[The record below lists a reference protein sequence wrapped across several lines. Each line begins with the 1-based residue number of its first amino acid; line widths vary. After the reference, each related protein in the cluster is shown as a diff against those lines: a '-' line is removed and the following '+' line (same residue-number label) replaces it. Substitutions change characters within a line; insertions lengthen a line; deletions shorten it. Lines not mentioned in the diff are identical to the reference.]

1 MATAGASPSL
11 KVSKTTLSMFL
22 RTRCDKELFLS
33 LHDKKHMASAG
44 LPAPIKR
51 PGIGILAVEGKEFE
65 LDRNDSLVRL
75 FPGMVDFSK
84 TSATYNDMDLHA
96 ALSGLTTAPRLI
108 LQGSFSVAGHQ
119 SAVLSRIGLSAADQ
133 SLIPPLADYIP
144 DVVLVRDGVDGDLEV
159 RPDGTRQVFDE
170 LLDDRRALVILDI
183 KHTAESNPSYCSEI
197 ALYAVM
203 LANWLQLHPNLARH
217 YFVCSKA
224 YLWTRVKQGESRLS
238 ELEQKDGAT
247 PAQLLDALVEDSEDA
262 QLRFYLASIRRFFED
277 VARVVRIGHARPQG
291 WQDLDW
297 HVSGSC
303 GSCDWL
309 GDKRH
314 MGQSERTAVDAQPSH
329 YCMPSAAASGHLCLV
344 PGVTRGAKKVLYRNT
359 VQDTTALAGAVGHA
373 AFQQHTLLKREAK
386 TLPARSAAIQSD
398 ALTTDPDSII
408 ASLVSSANLLLYAS
422 VNFDSSAGLLTG
434 LALSG
439 VATNFTPGQPPR
451 RFGAVPFVVDQKTL
465 AAEWFALEGFLSQ
478 IASCIDVAEKL
489 VGSDVAGQ
497 IHFWEQ
503 RQFVELCNA
512 MGRHLPRVMALGDKR
527 AKALAWV
534 FAPES
539 MLARP
544 ESLAAATVVAVDEV
558 VRRLVFAPTKHVIT
572 LFDTVDHYRRSAVSP
587 AERDSYYREYLSNG
601 IPRERI
607 YEIWS
612 NATMV
617 KRGATNAVPRNTVI
631 SQYSDALEKQ
641 SRALE
646 AVCEKLRED
655 YRGKFRAKA
664 TRIPT
669 SIPQGARSVAF
680 DGKLW
685 LWFDELE
692 FNASQLEAHMRLSM
706 DGERLEAGYEAIVL
720 LNGVH
725 LRDDHYVFDVRPSSS
740 EAKFREDARLTLG
753 KLGEPG
759 MPLQHGRTLVRSG
772 APFYAGDAD
781 MLSRPLW
788 SIINARLV
796 TFDRVRNRAE
806 VQLSVRDEEHLVPYL
821 IANSVYSLL
830 HEVFLVEPKSPS
842 AFNWAEQ
849 CSPIL
854 RAIGTPK
861 IAQPDRNAAAA
872 IGVSPPKSK
881 TVSPETPAARVL
893 WNAAALESK
902 VVVPAATARSV
913 ASDVR
918 QLDELNDSQEEAA
931 AFAIERGLTLIW
943 GPPGTGKTKTLAAII
958 HGMARQA
965 AATNQPLRVLVTGPT
980 YKAVEEVME
989 RAARNMGLD
998 ANAPGSLYMGYSA
1011 SRAAG
1016 KVPTGLAGHV
1026 SYNIMDFDQ
1035 AKQPMQNCIAALAL
1049 GSGVTIAGCHISQAR
1064 RFPKYVA
1071 DAAVAQVFDV
1081 VVIDES
1087 SQVQVSRAL
1096 AALAGLRD
1104 DARLIVAGDHLQ
1116 MPPIASVEPPADAA
1130 YLVGSIQTYLTDR
1143 KFSAP
1148 LNSRELQVNYRSG
1161 AHIVEFARS
1170 IGYPQSLQPQY
1181 PDARLHRMTP
1191 LPPRSLFPVHLPW
1204 SDDYELLLRPETVV
1218 ATLLHEDDVSSQ
1230 GNEFEAGLVTAL
1242 VVLLRLTVSAD
1253 LHAHG
1258 NAPPNHRVPTAAEFW
1273 GKCVG
1278 VVTPHRAQRALVV
1291 RELEKVFPTEANLI
1305 ADAVDTVERFQGGER
1320 HTIIVTFGVA
1330 DVDVIGGEEAFLMQ
1344 LQRTNVAVSR
1354 AMGKCIV
1361 VMPDAL
1367 AAHIPEDKRA
1377 LATAHALKDYV
1388 EEFCNVRV
1396 GTSLQLGAENRPGQI
1411 RYRG

>member
-1 MATAGASPSL
+1 MTTSGAAPAL
-11 KVSKTTLSMFL
+11 KVSKSTLSMFL

-33 LHDKKHMASAG
+33 LHDKKQMASAG

-65 LDRNDSLVRL
+65 LDRNDALVRL
-75 FPGMVDFSK
+75 FPGMVEFSK

-96 ALSGLTTAPRLI
+96 TLSRLTMTPRLI
-108 LQGSFSVAGHQ
+108 LQGSFSVADQ
-119 SAVLSRIGLSAADQ
+119 QPSVLGQIGLSAGDQ

-144 DVVLVRDGVDGDLEV
+144 DVVLVRDGVDGDFEV
-159 RPDGTRQVFDE
+159 LPDGTRLVFDE
-170 LLDDRRALVILDI
+170 LLDDRQALVILDI

-203 LANWLQLHPNLARH
+203 LANWLKLHPDLARR

-224 YLWTRVKQGESRLS
+224 YLWTRVKQGESQLS
-238 ELEQKDGAT
+238 KLEEEGGAT
-247 PAQLLDALVEDSEDA
+247 PTQLLEALVKDSEDA

-277 VARVVRIGHARPQG
+277 VARVVRTGHARPNG
-291 WQDLDW
+291 WEDLDW
-297 HVSGSC
+297 HVSSSC

-314 MGQSERTAVDAQPSH
+314 MGQSQRTAVDAQPGH

-344 PGVTRGAKKVLYRNT
+344 PGVTRGAKKVLHRNT
-359 VQDTTALAGAVGHA
+359 VQDTSTLANAAGNP

-386 TLPARSAAIQSD
+386 TLPARSAAIQSGTL
-398 ALTTDPDSII
+398 ATDPDSII
-408 ASLVSSANLLLYAS
+408 ASLVGSANLLLYAS

-439 VATNFTPGQPPR
+439 VATNFTAGQPPR
-451 RFGAVPFVVDQKTL
+451 RFGGVPFVVDQKSLT
-465 AAEWFALEGFLSQ
+465 AEWVALEGFLSQ
-478 IASCIDVAEKL
+478 IATCIEAAESL
-489 VGSDVAGQ
+489 VGKDVSGQ

-534 FAPES
+534 FSPDT

-544 ESLAAATVVAVDEV
+544 DSLAAATVVAVDEV
-558 VRRLVFAPTKHVIT
+558 VRRMVFAPTRHVIT
-572 LFDTVDHYRRSAVSP
+572 LFDTVEHYRRAPASP

-617 KRGATNAVPRNTVI
+617 KRGATNQVPRNTVI
-631 SQYSDALEKQ
+631 SQYSDALVKQ
-641 SRALE
+641 SRSLE
-646 AVCEKLRED
+646 AVCERLRQD
-655 YRGKFRAKA
+655 YKGKFRAKA
-664 TRIPT
+664 TSIPT

-685 LWFDELE
+685 LWFDELD
-692 FNASQLEAHMRLSM
+692 FNVSQLEAHMRLSM
-706 DGERLEAGYEAIVL
+706 DGERLEATYEAIVL

-725 LRDDHYVFDVRPSSS
+725 LQDDLYRFDVRPSSS

-759 MPLQHGRTLVRSG
+759 MPLQRGTSLVKPGSPPYVG
-772 APFYAGDAD
+772 NTD
-781 MLSRPLW
+781 LLTRPLW
-788 SIINARLV
+788 SLIEARLV
-796 TFDRVRNRAE
+796 SFDRVKNRAE
-806 VQLSVRDEEHLVPYL
+806 VQLRVRDEEHLVPYL
-821 IANSVYSLL
+821 IANSTYSLL

-849 CSPIL
+849 CGHIL
-854 RAIGTPK
+854 KAIGTPK
-861 IAQPDRNAAAA
+861 IAQPDRNAADA
-872 IGVSPPKSK
+872 IGVPPPKSK

-893 WNAAALESK
+893 WNAVTLESK
-902 VVVPAATARSV
+902 VVVPTSTARSV
-913 ASDVR
+913 ASDVKR
-918 QLDELNDSQEEAA
+918 LDELNDSQERAA

-980 YKAVEEVME
+980 YKAVEELME
-989 RAARNMGLD
+989 RVARYMSAD
-998 ANAPGSLYMGYSA
+998 SAAPGNLYMGYTSG
-1011 SRAAG
+1011 RAAAQA
-1016 KVPTGLAGHV
+1016 PSALAAHV
-1026 SYNIMDFDQ
+1026 TYQAMEFDQ
-1035 AKQPMQNCIAALAL
+1035 TKQPMRNCLEALSL
-1049 GSGVTIAGCHISQAR
+1049 GLGVTIAGCHISQAR
-1064 RFPKYVA
+1064 RFPKFITGNYLA
-1071 DAAVAQVFDV
+1071 PVFDV

-1087 SQVQVSRAL
+1087 SQVPVSRAL

-1116 MPPIASVEPPADAA
+1116 MPPIASIEPPADAA
-1130 YLVGSIQTYLTDR
+1130 YLVGGIQTYLTDR
-1143 KFSAP
+1143 RFSAP
-1148 LNSRELQVNYRSG
+1148 LTSRELQVNYRSG

-1170 IGYPQSLQPQY
+1170 IGYPSALKAQY
-1181 PDARLHRMTP
+1181 PDARLHRLQP
-1191 LPPRSLFPVHLPW
+1191 LPPRTEFPAHLPW
-1204 SDDYELLLRPETVV
+1204 SDDYEILLRPETVV

-1230 GNEFEAGLVTAL
+1230 GNEFEARLVAAM
-1242 VVLLRLTVSAD
+1242 VALLRLTVSAD

-1258 NAPPNHRVPTAAEFW
+1258 NASPQHRVPTPGEFW

-1291 RELEKVFPTEANLI
+1291 RELEKMYPAEADLI

-1344 LQRTNVAVSR
+1344 LQRTNVAISR

-1388 EEFCNVRV
+1388 EEFCNARV
-1396 GTSLQLGAENRPGQI
+1396 ETSLQLGAESRPGQV

>member
-1 MATAGASPSL
+1 MATAGAAPAL
-11 KVSKTTLSMFL
+11 KVSKSTLSMFL

-33 LHDKKHMASAG
+33 LHDRRQMASAG

-65 LDRNDSLVRL
+65 LDRNDALVRL

-84 TSATYNDMDLHA
+84 SSATYNDMDLHA
-96 ALSGLTTAPRLI
+96 TLSGLGTAPRLI
-108 LQGSFSVAGHQ
+108 LQGSFSVASQ
-119 SAVLSRIGLSAADQ
+119 QPAVLSRIGLSAADQ

-144 DVVLVRDGVDGDLEV
+144 DVVLVRDGLDGDMEV
-159 RPDGTRQVFDE
+159 CPDGTRKAFDGM
-170 LLDDRRALVILDI
+170 LDDRYALVILDI

-203 LANWLQLHPNLARH
+203 LANWLQLHPDLARR

-224 YLWTRVKQGESRLS
+224 YLWTRVKQTESRLS
-238 ELEQKDGAT
+238 ELEKAGGAT
-247 PAQLLDALVEDSEDA
+247 PSQLLDALIKDSEDA

-277 VARVVRIGHARPQG
+277 VARVIRIGHARPRG

-314 MGQSERTAVDAQPSH
+314 MGQSQRTVVDAQPGH

-344 PGVTRGAKKVLYRNT
+344 PGVTRGAKKVLLRNT

-386 TLPARSAAIQSD
+386 TLPARSAAIQSN

-408 ASLVSSANLLLYAS
+408 ASLVSGANLLLYAS
-422 VNFDSSAGLLTG
+422 INFDSSAGLLTG

-439 VATNFTPGQPPR
+439 VATNFTPGHSPR
-451 RFGAVPFVVDQKTL
+451 RFGAVPFVVDQKSH
-465 AAEWFALEGFLSQ
+465 AAEWVALEGFLSQ
-478 IASCIDVAEKL
+478 IASCIDVAENL
-489 VGSDVAGQ
+489 VGSEVTGQ

-534 FAPES
+534 FAPDS

-544 ESLAAATVVAVDEV
+544 ESLAAATVVAVDEI
-558 VRRLVFAPTKHVIT
+558 VRRLVFAPTRHVIT
-572 LFDTVDHYRRSAVSP
+572 LFDTVDYYRRSTVSP
-587 AERDSYYREYLSNG
+587 AERDSYYREYLNNG

-617 KRGATNAVPRNTVI
+617 KRGATNTVPRNTVI

-655 YRGKFRAKA
+655 YKGKFRAKA

-685 LWFDELE
+685 LWFDELD

-706 DGERLEAGYEAIVL
+706 DGERLEASYEAIVL
-720 LNGVH
+720 LNGAH
-725 LRDDHYVFDVRPSSS
+725 LQDDHYVFDVRPSSS
-740 EAKFREDARLTLG
+740 EAKFRENARLTLG

-759 MPLQHGRTLVRSG
+759 MPLQLGRTLLRPG
-772 APFYAGDAD
+772 APLYSGDAD
-781 MLSRPLW
+781 KLNRPLW
-788 SIINARLV
+788 SLIEARLV
-796 TFDRVRNRAE
+796 SFDRVGSRAQ
-806 VQLSVRDEEHLVPYL
+806 VQLSVREEEHLVPYL
-821 IANSVYSLL
+821 IANSVYPLL

-849 CSPIL
+849 CGPIL
-854 RAIGTPK
+854 KAIGTPK

-872 IGVSPPKSK
+872 IGMPLPKSK
-881 TVSPETPAARVL
+881 AVSPETPAARVL

-902 VVVPAATARSV
+902 VVVPIATARSV
-913 ASDVR
+913 ASDVGR
-918 QLDELNDSQEEAA
+918 LDGLNDSQEKAA

-958 HGMARQA
+958 HGVARHA
-965 AATNQPLRVLVTGPT
+965 AAKNQPLRVLVTGPT

-989 RAARNMGLD
+989 RAARAMSAD
-998 ANAPGSLYMGYSA
+998 SAAPGSLYMGYTAGRAIATGPSA
-1011 SRAAG
+1011 
-1016 KVPTGLAGHV
+1016 LADHV
-1026 SYNIMDFDQ
+1026 TYNAMEFDQ
-1035 AKQPMQNCIAALAL
+1035 TTQSMQNCLAALTA

-1064 RFPKYVA
+1064 RFPKLITGNYL
-1071 DAAVAQVFDV
+1071 AQVFDV
-1081 VVIDES
+1081 IVIDES
-1087 SQVQVSRAL
+1087 SQVPVSRAL

-1116 MPPIASVEPPADAA
+1116 MPPIASIEPPADAA

-1161 AHIVEFARS
+1161 AHIVDFARS
-1170 IGYPQSLQPQY
+1170 IGYPPSLLPQY
-1181 PDARLHRMTP
+1181 PDARLHRLLP
-1191 LPPRSLFPVHLPW
+1191 LPPRTMFPVHLPW
-1204 SDDYELLLRPETVV
+1204 SDQYELLLRPETVV

-1230 GNEFEAGLVTAL
+1230 GNEFEARLVASI

-1253 LHAHG
+1253 LHAYG
-1258 NAPPNHRVPTAAEFW
+1258 SAAPNHRAPIPAEFW

-1291 RELEKVFPTEANLI
+1291 RELEKLYPAEADLI
-1305 ADAVDTVERFQGGER
+1305 ADAIDTVERFQGGER

-1396 GTSLQLGAENRPGQI
+1396 DTSFQLGAESRPGQV